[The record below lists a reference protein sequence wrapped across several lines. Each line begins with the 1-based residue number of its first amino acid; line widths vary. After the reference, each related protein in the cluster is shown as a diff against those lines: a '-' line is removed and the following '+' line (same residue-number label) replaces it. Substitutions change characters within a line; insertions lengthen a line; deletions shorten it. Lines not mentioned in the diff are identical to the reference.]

1 MSSKKQGGRFHK
13 GITSYRVAEG
23 LESSAIA
30 EYLSALDCPRS
41 LAILILFRNGEHEQ
55 IAKMEFNP
63 KAYNT
68 LIDLRSAY
76 AATKFLSKFE
86 GLSFDVDLD
95 EVALKKFDEFELL
108 CKQTNNRFRNLSLDP
123 LFKGR
128 AVWLHNAVIRK
139 IDKLLGDYDADEFFA
154 GPDWGPGASTL
165 IKRRDASPVK
175 KFQCET
181 GITRDLYSLIPWE
194 TLEVVYP
201 SWASQLVEAGFP
213 SFQVGNKVITVPKDA
228 STNRVIAVEPGINMW
243 FQKSIGD
250 MIGRR
255 LRRYGVDLRWQI
267 NNQELARLGSISSE
281 LATID
286 LSSAS
291 DSIAS
296 SVIEALLPRKWWLL
310 LDACRSHYGVRNEVP
325 VKWEKFSS
333 MGNGFT
339 FQLESLVFYAVA
351 CCCADYL
358 SLSVSQVSAYG
369 DDVILPTACYEL
381 FAEMMEFYGF
391 RINVKKSHFDS
402 PFRESCGA
410 HYFSGIDVKPI
421 YLKGRVDS
429 IPAIF
434 RLANASRR
442 LAHRR
447 VFGYGC
453 DLAFK
458 RLFDLLVSSVPK
470 ALRFRISEELGDGGF
485 IANFDEATPSRVR
498 KGLGVGYQPAPFSC
512 PNVVEVSKT
521 HYDDTVGYLL
531 AALWKLK
538 PIDDEEIRYR
548 KALASAILRSRK
560 TGTDGSRTRLQAIS
574 PLIGNSRELGYNS
587 VPVHGSTRYKVV
599 NSLVQRWYDLG
610 PWI

>member
-76 AATKFLSKFE
+76 SATKFLSKFE

-458 RLFDLLVSSVPK
+458 RLFDLLVSSVPT

-512 PNVVEVSKT
+512 PNVVEVSKN